1 MKYFFLALLLL
12 CILAVGI
19 GGFRGDKTTER
30 PIEIFPDMDVQDK
43 ILAQSDSNFFHDGQG
58 PRLPVDGSVPH
69 ASDDGVF
76 PVEFGEGRTG
86 YYYTGAID
94 DYYAHGMPE
103 ELGLDGDNIDAFL
116 RRGRERYAIFCTAC
130 HGSSGNGQGVT
141 TYYGMAG
148 VANLHEARFLADQYP
163 DGRVYD
169 VITNGKGLM
178 GAYGAS
184 IPVRDRWAIV
194 AYLRVMQA
202 AKQDPSTGSGP
213 AGGGPSESTTAS
225 N

>member
-1 MKYFFLALLLL
+1 MKYFFLSLFLL

-19 GGFRGDKTTER
+19 GGFRGDKTTKR

-43 ILAQSDSNFFHDGQG
+43 ILAQTGSDFFHDGQG
-58 PRLPVDGSVPH
+58 PRLPVPGSVPH

-86 YYYTGAID
+86 YFYTGSIN
-94 DYYAHGMPE
+94 DYYANGMPE
-103 ELGLDGDNIDAFL
+103 ELGLTGDNIEAFL
-116 RRGRERYAIFCTAC
+116 RRGRERYQISCAPC
-130 HGSSGNGQGVT
+130 HGTSGNGKGIT

-148 VANLHEARFLADQYP
+148 VANLHEPRFGADQYP

-178 GAYGAS
+178 GAYGS
-184 IPVRDRWAIV
+184 TLPVRDRWAIV
-194 AYLRVMQA
+194 AYLRAVQA
-202 AKQDPSTGSGP
+202 AVNPSTGSGSP
-213 AGGGPSESTTAS
+213 DATSPEPTTAS